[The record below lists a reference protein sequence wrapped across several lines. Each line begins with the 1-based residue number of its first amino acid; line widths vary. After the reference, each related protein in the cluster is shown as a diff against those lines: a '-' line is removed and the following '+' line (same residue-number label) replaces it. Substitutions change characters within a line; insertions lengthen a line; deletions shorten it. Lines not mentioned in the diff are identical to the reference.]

1 MFTSFQRH
9 LKFEEEVFIQAKNA
23 MSQMNLPKIP
33 DPPRNAHII
42 ERNLEVAS
50 WYKPAV
56 KKLPSVRHDDNIGED
71 SLSSQSVYQLDIQDK
86 VFLESLIPFWRYLPF
101 ETIEVDILLKPTYAI
116 LFKAIFEVKKKQVQN
131 STLKMMDEN

>member
-1 MFTSFQRH
+1 
-9 LKFEEEVFIQAKNA
+9 

-50 WYKPAV
+50 WYKPV
-56 KKLPSVRHDDNIGED
+56 KKLPLVRHNDNIGED

-86 VFLESLIPFWRYLPF
+86 DVLESLIPLWRYLPF
-101 ETIEVDILLKPTYAI
+101 ETIDVDIQLKSSYAV
-116 LFKAIFEVKKKQVQN
+116 LFKAIYKVKKKQVQN